1 MIYLLKLN
9 EKSNEYK
16 LKVTWNLIE
25 LKSIAKVDEKL
36 KQKSSTGAESVRSV
50 HAVELSF
57 KVEND
62 TDSLNRSNDGND
74 DHDNRKIVWCCD
86 NEQERNDFIDCLW
99 KLSEQF
105 LKTKDRPKFIN
116 YQFASKF
123 YFKDRLRK
131 KTFALFLIRYNLDNF
146 GLI

>member
-16 LKVTWNLIE
+16 LKITWNLIE

-36 KQKSSTGAESVRSV
+36 KQKSSTGAESVRNTHS
-50 HAVELSF
+50 VELAF

-62 TDSLNRSNDGND
+62 TDSLNKSNDGND
-74 DHDNRKIVWCCD
+74 DVDQRKLVWCCD
-86 NEQERNDFIDCLW
+86 NEQERNGFIDCLW

-116 YQFASKF
+116 YHFESKLNHF
-123 YFKDRLRK
+123 IILNFC
-131 KTFALFLIRYNLDNF
+131 FLLSYT
-146 GLI
+146 